1 MVAIITIWYREILN
15 YIRDRTRIFS
25 SLMMSILLMLV
36 FTFAL
41 GDFDTSVLGVGKI
54 QYMLPGIIATTIFM
68 TSMNG
73 ALNVV
78 TDKSEGF
85 MKEFLV
91 SPIRRSS
98 IAIGKILGSASAA
111 LIQGTVIL
119 IISPLF
125 GMRYSFIMILKL
137 YAGMIAIAIAVA
149 AIGLFI
155 ASKVRSAMGFQMF
168 VQMLMMPMM
177 FLSGAFVPIENLP
190 TWLKPV
196 VYINPVTYA
205 VSAFRN
211 ISVDTTD
218 IPVKV
223 LERMGLL
230 LTFGDFKVTP
240 FVSIGILLGIGA
252 IFMLLAVNAFKK
264 VSITQKVKLRRRGPG
279 GH

>member
-15 YIRDRTRIFS
+15 YIRDRSRIFS
-25 SLMMSILLMLV
+25 SLMMSVLLMLV

-41 GDFDTSVLGVGKI
+41 GDFDTSVLGIEKI

-68 TSMNG
+68 TSLSG
-73 ALNVV
+73 ALSVV
-78 TDKSEGF
+78 TDKTEGF
-85 MKEFLV
+85 MKEFMV
-91 SPIRRSS
+91 SPIKRSE
-98 IAIGKILGSASAA
+98 IAIGKIMGTATTA

-119 IISPLF
+119 IISPIF
-125 GMRYSFIMILKL
+125 GMRYSFMMILKL
-137 YAGMIAIAIAVA
+137 YGGMIAVAIAVA

-168 VQMLMMPMM
+168 VQMLTMPMM

-190 TWLKPV
+190 SWLRPV

-211 ISVDTTD
+211 ISVDTAG
-218 IPVKV
+218 IPDEI

-230 LTFGDFKVTP
+230 LAFGDFKVTP
-240 FVSIGILLGIGA
+240 IISIGILLVIGS
-252 IFMLLAVNAFKK
+252 IFLVLAVNAFKR
-264 VSITQKVKLRRRGPG
+264 VSITQKINIRMGGPG
-279 GH
+279 RH

>member
-15 YIRDRTRIFS
+15 YIRDRARIFS

-41 GDFDTSVLGVGKI
+41 GDFDTSVLGIGKI

-68 TSMNG
+68 TSING

-78 TDKSEGF
+78 IDKSEGF

-211 ISVDTTD
+211 ISVDTTN

-264 VSITQKVKLRRRGPG
+264 VSITQKVKLRRGGPG